1 MESGDSKLRQR
12 RLVEEDKASE
22 SEAEILQRERVNASD
37 TDDRATIGEDIAKT
51 IGQDKPPDALDQ
63 ALGGL
68 PPRWK
73 SYMIRL
79 ISTWLMIGG
88 FGLIIYGGPLAL
100 MVTTFLV
107 QVKVRRKEDY
117 CEKLQRQIKCS
128 EKKSKNINVKS
139 IFSVSRRLS
148 TSDTQCTRWTTCPG
162 SGPSPGISS
171 LPPTTSS
178 TARPWL
184 SSSGWSSTGWTS
196 SPCSSSITG

>member
-1 MESGDSKLRQR
+1 MESVDSNLRQR

-22 SEAEILQRERVNASD
+22 SEAEILQRDRINASD

-73 SYMIRL
+73 SYIIRF

-107 QVKVRRKEDY
+107 QVKVR
-117 CEKLQRQIKCS
+117 
-128 EKKSKNINVKS
+128 KKIIAKSCNV
-139 IFSVSRRLS
+139 RLS
-148 TSDTQCTRWTTCPG
+148 D
-162 SGPSPGISS
+162 
-171 LPPTTSS
+171 S
-178 TARPWL
+178 TPKYK
-184 SSSGWSSTGWTS
+184 
-196 SPCSSSITG
+196 C